1 MSDLLKKLASL
12 SPEKRE
18 AVLKKLRQ
26 QNVVAAP
33 KEEARTPGIPR
44 VSREQ
49 PLPLSFPQRRLW
61 FLDQFEPGTPAYNI
75 PEFVRLTGPLHVPSL
90 ERALNEVIRR
100 HEVLRTAFVAK
111 DGEPQQRIRP
121 ELLLS
126 LGVLDL
132 SYLPGTQREPLC
144 EELALQLA
152 GTSFDLAA
160 GPLLHARLVRMDDE
174 DHVLLLVVHHIVSDG
189 WSTGIF
195 VQELTALYAAFSQD
209 KPSPLPELPL
219 QYADFAAWQ
228 QQWMQGDVLASQ
240 LDYWRQQLEGS
251 ESALKLPTDRPRPRV
266 RTYAGGKRS
275 FQVAPAVAQQLKTLG
290 TQEKASLYMVLL
302 AALQTLLHRYTRE
315 PRISVGTYI
324 ANRNRTEVE
333 PLIGFFLNTLVMRT
347 GLEGNPTFREL
358 LRRVVDVTLGAYGHQ
373 DIPFEKLL
381 EELAPSR
388 DTSHSPFFQVMLV
401 LQNTPTPP
409 AELGALRMESFSV
422 SGEAFAQFDLTL
434 WFSEEAGGLQGIWE
448 YNRDLFDAS
457 TVERMVAHFQTL
469 LAGIAANPAQRL
481 IELPVLPANE
491 RQRILRDW
499 NQARLDVPPCTCI
512 HHFIE
517 AHAARTPDA
526 IAVTDPDRRL
536 TYAQLNA
543 KANQLAH
550 HLRSMGVGP
559 ERITGVFLDR
569 SVDMVVAVLAVL
581 KAGGAYVPLDPSYPP
596 ERTALML
603 ADSRPAVLVTRQ
615 GLAPLL
621 SAPLPPVVAIDTEAD
636 AIAAMPTTTP
646 EGGASPEHLAY
657 VVYTSGST
665 GRPKGVMISHRSFA
679 NAYLAWER
687 DYRLPESRAH
697 LQMASFSFDVF
708 SGDLAR
714 ALGSGKTLVLCPR
727 EWLLEPEKLYGLM
740 QREQVDSGEFVP
752 AVVRLLMGYLQEH
765 NLRLD
770 FMRLLIVGSDTW
782 DMREYHQ
789 LRGMCG
795 PDTRLVS
802 SYGLSEATIDST
814 YFEQPE
820 PTPSEQIVPIGR
832 PFANTQM
839 YLLDSAMQP
848 VPIGISGELFVGGDG
863 LARGYWGQSNL
874 TAERFVPNSF
884 SATPG
889 ARLYRTGD
897 LARYTEDGTLAFIGR
912 NDTQVKIRG
921 HRIELDEIKAKLLE
935 HSAVQGV
942 ELLIHEDAGNKQLV
956 AYLTLTAPDVATAD
970 DLRQHLKKHLPP
982 YMVPAAFVILAAFP
996 LTPNGKVDRKALP
1009 APESVRRD
1017 AQDGFV
1023 APRDEVETRLAAI
1036 WEELLAVRPIGV
1048 HDNFFDQ
1055 GGHSLLAV
1063 RLMVRIRE
1071 QFGRALPLSVL
1082 FQNPALEQ
1090 FAKAL
1095 HEEAPP
1101 APWSPLVT
1109 LQPGAGRPA
1118 LFCVPG
1124 AGGNAV
1130 YLREL
1135 AQALGPTLPVHAFQ
1149 ARGLDG
1155 RAEPHHSV
1163 EEMAACYIEALKQVQ
1178 PQGPYH
1184 LLGHSFGSWV
1194 AFEMAQ
1200 QLRKQGESIAFL
1212 GILNTTVPVNEAPPS
1227 EAPPFDDAD
1236 WMASVASTAGRL
1248 YGVDLGISAEA
1259 LRPLSAEA
1267 RREYLTRRLVQAG
1280 LLPDG
1285 ADSQQVQGFI
1295 DVYKAAYEIDY
1306 VPRDTLP
1313 VPVALFRAQERH
1325 EEDGIVPESFA
1336 GDPSWG
1342 WGRHASTAVTPVTV
1356 PGDHMTMLAA
1366 PHVQVLAE
1374 HVRQGLVQAGA
1385 IR

>member
-1 MSDLLKKLASL
+1 MSELMKKLAGL

-33 KEEARTPGIPR
+33 KEEARAPGIPR

-75 PEFVRLTGPLHVPSL
+75 PEFVRLAGPLHVTAL
-90 ERALNEVIRR
+90 ERALNEVVRR
-100 HEVLRTAFVAK
+100 HEVLRTTFVTE
-111 DGEPQQRIRP
+111 DGEPRQRILP
-121 ELLLS
+121 ELKLA
-126 LGVLDL
+126 LGLLDL
-132 SYLPGTQREPLC
+132 SYLPASKREPLC
-144 EELALQLA
+144 QELALQLA
-152 GTSFDLAA
+152 GTSFDLAS
-160 GPLLHARLVRMDDE
+160 GPLLHARLVRMGEE
-174 DHVLLLVVHHIVSDG
+174 DHVLLVVVHHIVSDG

-195 VQELTALYAAFSQD
+195 VQELTALYGAFSQD
-209 KPSPLPELPL
+209 RASPLPELPL

-228 QQWMQGDVLASQ
+228 NQWMQGEVLTSQ
-240 LDYWRQQLEGS
+240 LDYWRRQLEGS
-251 ESALKLPTDRPRPRV
+251 DSALKLPTDRPRPRV
-266 RTYAGGKRS
+266 RTYAGGKRA
-275 FQVAPAVAQQLKTLG
+275 FQVDPAAAQALRTLG
-290 TQEKASLYMVLL
+290 TQEKASLFMVLL

-347 GLEGNPTFREL
+347 GLEGNPSFREL
-358 LRRVVDVTLGAYGHQ
+358 LRRVVDVTLGAYAHQ
-373 DIPFEKLL
+373 DVPFEKLL

-388 DTSHSPFFQVMLV
+388 DTSQSPFFQVMLV

-409 AELGALRMESFSV
+409 SDLGALRMESFSV
-422 SGEAFAQFDLTL
+422 AGEAFAQFDLTL

-457 TVERMVAHFQTL
+457 TVDRMVAHFQTL
-469 LAGIAANPAQRL
+469 LAGIAANPGQRL
-481 IELPVLPANE
+481 LDLPLLPVDE
-491 RQRILRDW
+491 RRRILETW
-499 NQARLDVPPCTCI
+499 NQARLDVPPGTCL
-512 HHFIE
+512 HHLIE

-526 IAVTDPDRRL
+526 IAVTDPERRL
-536 TYAQLNA
+536 TYAELNA
-543 KANQLAH
+543 RANQLAH
-550 HLRSMGVGP
+550 HLRTVGVGP

-615 GLAPLL
+615 GLVSLL
-621 SAPLPPVVAIDTEAD
+621 SAPLPPVVSLDTDAE
-636 AIAAMPTTTP
+636 AIAAHPTTP
-646 EGGASPEHLAY
+646 PPGGAGPEHLAY

-665 GRPKGVMISHRSFA
+665 GRPKGVMISHRSLT

-687 DYRLPESRAH
+687 DYRLPELRAH

-714 ALGSGKTLVLCPR
+714 ALGSGRTLVLCPR
-727 EWLLEPEKLYGLM
+727 DWLLEPERLYALM

-752 AVVRLLMGYLQEH
+752 AVVRLLMGHCQERG
-765 NLRLD
+765 LRLD

-789 LRGMCG
+789 LRGLCG
-795 PDTRLVS
+795 PETRLVS

-832 PFANTQM
+832 PFANSRM

-848 VPIGISGELFVGGDG
+848 VPIGIPGELFVGGEG
-863 LARGYWGQSNL
+863 VARGYWGQANL
-874 TAERFVPNSF
+874 TAERFVPNPF
-884 SATPG
+884 STTPG

-935 HSAVQGV
+935 HTAVQAV
-942 ELLIHEDAGNKQLV
+942 ELLVHEDAGNKQLV
-956 AYLTLTAPDVATAD
+956 AYLTLTAPDVASAD

-1009 APESVRRD
+1009 APETVRRE
-1017 AQDGFV
+1017 AQEGFV
-1023 APRDEVETRLAAI
+1023 APRGDVETRLAAI
-1036 WEELLAVRPIGV
+1036 WEELLAVRPIGA

-1063 RLMVRIRE
+1063 RLVVRIRE
-1071 QFGRALPLSVL
+1071 QFGRTLPLSVL

-1090 FAKAL
+1090 LAKAL
-1095 HEEAPP
+1095 SEESEPR
-1101 APWSPLVT
+1101 PWSPLVT
-1109 LQPGAGRPA
+1109 LQAGGHRPA

-1124 AGGNAV
+1124 AGGNTV

-1135 AQALGPTLPVHAFQ
+1135 AQSLGPTLPVFAFQ

-1155 RAEPHHSV
+1155 RDEPHRSV
-1163 EEMAACYIEALKQVQ
+1163 EEMAACYVEALQQVQ
-1178 PQGPYH
+1178 PRGPYH

-1200 QLRKQGESIAFL
+1200 QLRKQGEEVAFL
-1212 GILNTTVPVNEAPPS
+1212 GILNTTVPMLAESAS
-1227 EAPPFDDAD
+1227 EAAPMDDAD

-1248 YGVDLGISAEA
+1248 YGVDLGISAEV
-1259 LRPLSAEA
+1259 LRPLPPEA
-1267 RREYLTRRLVQAG
+1267 RRELLTHRLVQSG
-1280 LLPDG
+1280 LLPEG
-1285 ADSQQVQGFI
+1285 SDSQQVHGLI
-1295 DVYKAAYEIDY
+1295 EVYKAAYQIDY
-1306 VPRDTLP
+1306 IPRDTVP

-1325 EEDGIVPESFA
+1325 EEDGIVPEAFA
-1336 GDPSWG
+1336 DDPSWG
-1342 WGRHASTAVTPVTV
+1342 WGRHASASVTPVTV
-1356 PGDHMTMLAA
+1356 PGDHMTMMAA

-1374 HVRQGLVQAGA
+1374 CVRQSLLRAGST
-1385 IR
+1385 R

>member
-1 MSDLLKKLASL
+1 MSELLKKLAGL
-12 SPEKRE
+12 PPEKRE
-18 AVLKKLRQ
+18 AILKKLRQ

-33 KEEARTPGIPR
+33 KEEARAPGIPR

-100 HEVLRTAFVAK
+100 HEVLRTTFVAE
-111 DGEPQQRIRP
+111 DGEPRQRILP
-121 ELLLS
+121 ALTLS

-132 SYLPGTQREPLC
+132 SYLPGARREPLC
-144 EELALQLA
+144 QELALQLA

-160 GPLLHARLVRMDDE
+160 GPLLHARLVRMGEE

-195 VQELTALYAAFSQD
+195 IQELTALYAAFSRD

-228 QQWMQGDVLASQ
+228 QQWMQGDVLTAQ
-240 LDYWRQQLEGS
+240 LDYWRRQLEGS
-251 ESALKLPTDRPRPRV
+251 DSALMLPTDRPRPRV
-266 RTYAGGKRS
+266 RTYAGGKQG
-275 FQVAPAVAQQLKTLG
+275 FQVDPGVAQHLKALG

-315 PRISVGTYI
+315 PRVSVGTYI

-347 GLEGNPTFREL
+347 GLEGNPSFREL
-358 LRRVVDVTLGAYGHQ
+358 LRRVVDVTLGAYAHQ

-448 YNRDLFDAS
+448 YNRDLFDAA

-469 LAGIAANPAQRL
+469 LAGIASNPGQRL
-481 IELPVLPANE
+481 LDLPLLPASE
-491 RQRILRDW
+491 RQRILREW
-499 NQARLDVPPCTCI
+499 NQARLDVPAGTCL
-512 HHFIE
+512 HHLIE
-517 AHAARTPDA
+517 AHAARTPGA
-526 IAVTDPDRRL
+526 IAVTDAERRL
-536 TYAQLNA
+536 TYAELNA
-543 KANQLAH
+543 RANQLAH
-550 HLRSMGVGP
+550 HLRAMGVGP

-603 ADSRPAVLVTRQ
+603 EDSRPAVLVTRQ
-615 GLAPLL
+615 ALAALL
-621 SAPLPPVVAIDTEAD
+621 PAPLPPVVRIDTDAE
-636 AIAAMPTTTP
+636 AIAARPATTP

-665 GRPKGVMISHRSFA
+665 GRPKGVMISHRSFT
-679 NAYLAWER
+679 NAFLAWER
-687 DYRLPESRAH
+687 DYRLPELRAH

-727 EWLLEPEKLYGLM
+727 DWLLEPEKLYGLM
-740 QREQVDSGEFVP
+740 RREQVDAGEFVP
-752 AVVRLLMGYLQEH
+752 AVVRLLMGHLQERG
-765 NLRLD
+765 LRLD

-789 LRGMCG
+789 LRGLCG

-832 PFANTQM
+832 PFANSRM
-839 YLLDSAMQP
+839 YLLDAAMQP
-848 VPIGISGELFVGGDG
+848 VPIGIPGELFVGGEG
-863 LARGYWGQSNL
+863 LARGYSGQPTL
-874 TAERFVPNSF
+874 TAERFVPDPF

-897 LARYTEDGTLAFIGR
+897 LARYMADGTLAFIGR
-912 NDTQVKIRG
+912 NDTQVKLRG

-935 HSAVQGV
+935 HPAVQSV
-942 ELLIHEDAGNKQLV
+942 ELLVHEDAGNKQLV
-956 AYLTLTAPDVATAD
+956 AYLTLTARDAASAD

-982 YMVPAAFVILAAFP
+982 YMVPAAFVILDAFP

-1009 APESVRRD
+1009 APVSVRRD
-1017 AQDGFV
+1017 AQEGYV
-1023 APRDEVETRLAAI
+1023 APRDDVETRLAAL
-1036 WEELLAVRPIGV
+1036 WEELLSVRPIGV

-1090 FAKAL
+1090 LAKAL
-1095 HEEAPP
+1095 QEEAAPR
-1101 APWSPLVT
+1101 PWSPLVT
-1109 LQPGAGRPA
+1109 LQAGGDRPA

-1135 AQALGPTLPVHAFQ
+1135 AQSLGPTLPVHAFQ

-1155 RAEPHHSV
+1155 RAEPHRSV
-1163 EEMAACYIEALKQVQ
+1163 EEMAACYVAALRQVQ

-1200 QLRKQGESIAFL
+1200 QLRKQGETIAFL
-1212 GILNTTVPVNEAPPS
+1212 GILNTTVPVNEVPPT
-1227 EAPPFDDAD
+1227 EAPALDDAD

-1248 YGVDLGISAEA
+1248 YGVNLDVSAEA

-1267 RREYLTRRLVQAG
+1267 RRELLTRRLVQAG
-1280 LLPDG
+1280 LLPEG

-1295 DVYKAAYEIDY
+1295 DVYKAAYQIDY

-1325 EEDGIVPESFA
+1325 EEDGIVPESFT
-1336 GDPSWG
+1336 GDPTWG
-1342 WGRHASTAVTPVTV
+1342 WGRHASEAVTPVTV

-1374 HVRQGLVQAGA
+1374 HVRQGLLRAGA
-1385 IR
+1385 RQ

>member
-1 MSDLLKKLASL
+1 MSELLKKLAGL
-12 SPEKRE
+12 PPEKRE
-18 AVLKKLRQ
+18 AILKKLRQ

-33 KEEARTPGIPR
+33 KEEARAPGIPR

-100 HEVLRTAFVAK
+100 HEVLRTTFVAE
-111 DGEPQQRIRP
+111 DGEPRQRILP
-121 ELLLS
+121 ALTLS

-132 SYLPGTQREPLC
+132 SYLPGARREPLC
-144 EELALQLA
+144 QELALQLA

-160 GPLLHARLVRMDDE
+160 GPLLHARLVRMGEE

-195 VQELTALYAAFSQD
+195 VQELTALYAAFSRD

-228 QQWMQGDVLASQ
+228 QQWMQGDVLTAQ
-240 LDYWRQQLEGS
+240 LDYWRRQLEGS
-251 ESALKLPTDRPRPRV
+251 DSALMLPTDRPRPRV
-266 RTYAGGKRS
+266 RTYAGGKHG
-275 FQVAPAVAQQLKTLG
+275 FQVDPGVAQHLKALG

-315 PRISVGTYI
+315 PRVSVGTYI

-347 GLEGNPTFREL
+347 GLEGNPSFREL
-358 LRRVVDVTLGAYGHQ
+358 LRRVVDVTLGAYAHQ

-409 AELGALRMESFSV
+409 AELGTLRMESFSV

-448 YNRDLFDAS
+448 YNRDLFDAA

-469 LAGIAANPAQRL
+469 LAGIASNPGQRL
-481 IELPVLPANE
+481 LDLPLLPASE

-499 NQARLDVPPCTCI
+499 NQARLDVPTGTCL
-512 HHFIE
+512 HHLIE
-517 AHAARTPDA
+517 AHAARTPGV
-526 IAVTDPDRRL
+526 IAVTDAERRL
-536 TYAQLNA
+536 TYAELNA
-543 KANQLAH
+543 RANQLAH
-550 HLRSMGVGP
+550 HLRAVGVGP
-559 ERITGVFLDR
+559 ERVTGVFLDR

-603 ADSRPAVLVTRQ
+603 EDSRPAVLVTRQ
-615 GLAPLL
+615 ALAALL
-621 SAPLPPVVAIDTEAD
+621 PAPLPPVVRIDTDAE
-636 AIAAMPTTTP
+636 AIAARPATTP

-665 GRPKGVMISHRSFA
+665 GRPKGVMISHRSFT
-679 NAYLAWER
+679 NAFLAWER
-687 DYRLPESRAH
+687 DYRLPELRAH

-727 EWLLEPEKLYGLM
+727 DWLLEPEKLYGLM
-740 QREQVDSGEFVP
+740 RREQVDAGEFVP
-752 AVVRLLMGYLQEH
+752 AVVRLLMGHLQERG
-765 NLRLD
+765 LRLD

-789 LRGMCG
+789 LRGLCG

-832 PFANTQM
+832 PFANSQM

-848 VPIGISGELFVGGDG
+848 VPIGIPGELFVGGEG
-863 LARGYWGQSNL
+863 LARGYSGQPAL
-874 TAERFVPNSF
+874 TAERFVPDPF
-884 SATPG
+884 STTPG

-897 LARYTEDGTLAFIGR
+897 LARYMADGTLAFIGR
-912 NDTQVKIRG
+912 NDTQVKLRG
-921 HRIELDEIKAKLLE
+921 HRIELDEVKAKLLE
-935 HSAVQGV
+935 HPAVQSV
-942 ELLIHEDAGNKQLV
+942 ELLVHEDAGNKQLV
-956 AYLTLTAPDVATAD
+956 AYLTLTARDAATAD

-982 YMVPAAFVILAAFP
+982 YMVPAAFVILDAFP

-1009 APESVRRD
+1009 APVSVRRE

-1036 WEELLAVRPIGV
+1036 WEELLAVRPIGA

-1090 FAKAL
+1090 LAKAL
-1095 HEEAPP
+1095 QEEAAPR
-1101 APWSPLVT
+1101 PWSPLVT
-1109 LQPGAGRPA
+1109 LQAGGDRPA

-1124 AGGNAV
+1124 AGGNTM

-1135 AQALGPTLPVHAFQ
+1135 AQSLGPTLPVHAFQ

-1155 RAEPHHSV
+1155 RAEPHRSV
-1163 EEMAACYIEALKQVQ
+1163 EEMAACYVEALRQVQ

-1200 QLRKQGESIAFL
+1200 QLRKQGETIAFL
-1212 GILNTTVPVNEAPPS
+1212 GILNTTVPLNEAPPT
-1227 EAPPFDDAD
+1227 EAPAFDDAD

-1248 YGVDLGISAEA
+1248 YGVDLGVSAET

-1267 RREYLTRRLVQAG
+1267 RRELLTRRLIQAG

-1285 ADSQQVQGFI
+1285 SDSQQVQGFI
-1295 DVYKAAYEIDY
+1295 DVYKAAYQIDY

-1325 EEDGIVPESFA
+1325 EEDGIVPESFTD
-1336 GDPSWG
+1336 DPTWG
-1342 WGRHASTAVTPVTV
+1342 WGRHASESVTPVTV
-1356 PGDHMTMLAA
+1356 PGDHMTMLAT

-1374 HVRQGLVQAGA
+1374 HVRQGLLRAGA
-1385 IR
+1385 LR

>member
-1 MSDLLKKLASL
+1 MSELLKKLAGL

-18 AVLKKLRQ
+18 AVLRKLRQ

-33 KEEARTPGIPR
+33 KEAARPVVIPR

-75 PEFVRLTGPLHVPSL
+75 PEFVRLSGPLDVPSL
-90 ERALNEVIRR
+90 EQALNEVIRR
-100 HEVLRTAFVAK
+100 HEVLRTTFVTE
-111 DGEPQQRIRP
+111 DGEPRQRILP
-121 ELLLS
+121 ELKLS
-126 LGVLDL
+126 LGVVDL
-132 SYLPGTQREPLC
+132 SYLPESKREPLC

-152 GTSFDLAA
+152 GTSFDLAS
-160 GPLLHARLVRMDDE
+160 GPLLHARLVRMDAQ

-195 VQELTALYAAFSQD
+195 VQELTALYAAFSRGQA
-209 KPSPLPELPL
+209 SPLPELPL

-240 LDYWRQQLEGS
+240 LDYWRRQLEGS
-251 ESALKLPTDRPRPRV
+251 DSALKLPTDRPRPRV
-266 RTYAGGKRS
+266 RTYAGGKHA
-275 FQVAPAVAQQLKTLG
+275 FQVAPAVAHQLRALG
-290 TQEKASLYMVLL
+290 TQEKASLFMVLL
-302 AALQTLLHRYTRE
+302 AALQALLHRYTRE

-333 PLIGFFLNTLVMRT
+333 PLIGFFLNTLVLRT
-347 GLEGNPTFREL
+347 GLEGNPSFREL
-358 LRRVVDVTLGAYGHQ
+358 LRRVVDVTLGAYAHQ

-409 AELGALRMESFSV
+409 AELGALKMESFSV
-422 SGEAFAQFDLTL
+422 SGEPFAQFDLTL

-457 TVERMVAHFQTL
+457 TAERMVAHFQTL
-469 LAGIAANPAQRL
+469 LAGIAAHPGQRL
-481 IELPVLPANE
+481 LDLPLLPVDE
-491 RQRILRDW
+491 QRRLLSEW
-499 NQARLDVPPCTCI
+499 NQARLDVPPGTCL
-512 HHFIE
+512 HHLID

-526 IAVTDPDRRL
+526 IAVTDPERRL
-536 TYAQLNA
+536 TYAELNA

-550 HLRSMGVGP
+550 HLRAVGVGP

-615 GLAPLL
+615 KLMPLL
-621 SAPLPPVVAIDTEAD
+621 SAPLPPVVSIDADTQAISAR
-636 AIAAMPTTTP
+636 PTTTP
-646 EGGASPEHLAY
+646 TGGAGPEHLAY

-665 GRPKGVMISHRSFA
+665 GRPKGVMISHRSFI

-687 DYRLPESRAH
+687 DYRLPKLRAH

-714 ALGSGKTLVLCPR
+714 ALGAGKTLVLCPR
-727 EWLLEPEKLYGLM
+727 EWLLEPEHLYGLM
-740 QREQVDSGEFVP
+740 RREQVDSGEFVP
-752 AVVRLLMGYLQEH
+752 AVVRLLMGHLQERG
-765 NLRLD
+765 LRLD
-770 FMRLLIVGSDTW
+770 FMRLLVVGSDTW

-789 LRGMCG
+789 LRGLCG
-795 PDTRLVS
+795 PETRLVS

-820 PTPSEQIVPIGR
+820 PVPSEQIVPIGR

-848 VPIGISGELFVGGDG
+848 VPIGIPGELFVGGEG
-863 LARGYWGQSNL
+863 LARGYWDQANL
-874 TAERFVPNSF
+874 TAERFVPDPF
-884 SATPG
+884 SAAPG

-897 LARYTEDGTLAFIGR
+897 LARCTEDGTLAFIGR

-935 HSAVQGV
+935 HPAVQAV
-942 ELLIHEDAGNKQLV
+942 ELLVHEDAGNKQLV
-956 AYLTLTAPDVATAD
+956 GYLTLTAPDAATAD
-970 DLRQHLKKHLPP
+970 DLRQHLKLHLPP
-982 YMVPAAFVILAAFP
+982 YMVPAALVILDAFP

-1009 APESVRRD
+1009 APVSVRRD
-1017 AQDGFV
+1017 AQDGFI
-1023 APRDEVETRLAAI
+1023 APRDDVEARLAAI
-1036 WEELLAVRPIGV
+1036 WEELLAVRPIGA

-1071 QFGRALPLSVL
+1071 QFGRTLPLSVL

-1090 FAKAL
+1090 LARAL
-1095 HEEAPP
+1095 QEAAAPR
-1101 APWSPLVT
+1101 PWSPLVT
-1109 LQPGAGRPA
+1109 LQGGGGPA

-1124 AGGNAV
+1124 AGGNVV
-1130 YLREL
+1130 YLRQL
-1135 AQALGPTLPVHAFQ
+1135 AQSLGPSLPVHAFQ

-1155 RAEPHHSV
+1155 REEPHRSV
-1163 EEMAACYIEALKQVQ
+1163 EEMAACYVEALRQVQ
-1178 PQGPYH
+1178 PRGPYH

-1200 QLRKQGESIAFL
+1200 QLRRQGEEVAFL
-1212 GILNTTVPVNEAPPS
+1212 GILNTTVPVQAPTPS
-1227 EAPPFDDAD
+1227 EASPLDDAD

-1248 YGVDLGISAEA
+1248 YGVDLGVSAEA
-1259 LRPLSAEA
+1259 LRPLSPQE
-1267 RREYLTRRLVQAG
+1267 RREHLTRRLVQAG
-1280 LLPDG
+1280 LLPEG

-1295 DVYKAAYEIDY
+1295 EVYKAAYQIDY
-1306 VPRDTLP
+1306 IPQDTVP
-1313 VPVALFRAQERH
+1313 VPIALFRAQERH
-1325 EEDGIVPESFA
+1325 EEDGIVPESFVDDA
-1336 GDPSWG
+1336 TWG
-1342 WGRHASTAVTPVTV
+1342 WGRLASTPVTPVTV
-1356 PGDHMTMLAA
+1356 PGDHMTMMAA
-1366 PHVQVLAE
+1366 PNVQVLAE
-1374 HVRQGLVQAGA
+1374 HVRQGLLRAGES
-1385 IR
+1385 R